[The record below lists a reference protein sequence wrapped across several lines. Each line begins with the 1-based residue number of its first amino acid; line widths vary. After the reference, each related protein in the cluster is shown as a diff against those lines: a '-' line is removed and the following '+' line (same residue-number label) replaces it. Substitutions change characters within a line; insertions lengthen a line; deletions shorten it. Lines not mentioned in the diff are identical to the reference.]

1 LDKVETVVV
10 MGAVVALELVVAVA
24 TTEVVVLPLLVV
36 AMVEAAVVRLTS
48 EV

>member
-1 LDKVETVVV
+1 

-36 AMVEAAVVRLTS
+36 AMVEAEADLRTS